1 MKLRPH
7 QPIKFQPSK
16 INGPPQILMISRYST
31 THAQVKYMF
40 MFLNSNDFFSE
51 SLIIPGGTDL
61 CQLWEAWCWLMHRS
75 ACWCYLSND
84 FMGTKHKK
92 IIANIQRTHKQDKL
106 LELPNVKVRNVIWSN
121 FIWMMIKLQ
130 ILIRQETLLHRL

>member
-61 CQLWEAWCWLMHRS
+61 CQLWEA
-75 ACWCYLSND
+75 
-84 FMGTKHKK
+84 
-92 IIANIQRTHKQDKL
+92 
-106 LELPNVKVRNVIWSN
+106 
-121 FIWMMIKLQ
+121 
-130 ILIRQETLLHRL
+130 